1 MKIITKAALLLLCMV
16 MIFCSTVAQVP
27 YSTVEARD
35 IFDVES
41 ELKQYQAM
49 LKTLQAE
56 LAVITSD
63 IQTLEGKSG
72 ETAALMSQYLAE
84 IDVLE
89 SEITINTAI
98 MESYDL
104 KRAEVLTER
113 IVVEEDYEYRVSM
126 YKKLMQFIYENSSTN
141 MFEMLF
147 SSDSFSDFLTK
158 RHSISSLTI
167 SSDLIFSSDNG
178 LFFIASCI
186 SLFTTCV

>member
-89 SEITINTAI
+89 SEITIT
-98 MESYDL
+98 
-104 KRAEVLTER
+104 
-113 IVVEEDYEYRVSM
+113 
-126 YKKLMQFIYENSSTN
+126 
-141 MFEMLF
+141 
-147 SSDSFSDFLTK
+147 
-158 RHSISSLTI
+158 
-167 SSDLIFSSDNG
+167 
-178 LFFIASCI
+178 
-186 SLFTTCV
+186 